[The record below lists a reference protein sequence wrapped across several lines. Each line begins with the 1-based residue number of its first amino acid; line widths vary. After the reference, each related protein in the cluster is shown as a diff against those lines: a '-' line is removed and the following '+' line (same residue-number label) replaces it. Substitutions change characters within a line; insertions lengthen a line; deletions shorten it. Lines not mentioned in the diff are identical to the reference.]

1 MPAFEITAPEEGRGG
16 QLLGAHFRDGRATLD
31 DPSPGVLLWFRR
43 HGFTVDQVD
52 DDGPPPPT
60 APPAPNAPPKP
71 AGRSRSRSKTAKEG

>member
-1 MPAFEITAPEEGRGG
+1 MPVRYEVTAPEGERGG

-52 DDGPPPPT
+52 DGPPPDT
-60 APPAPNAPPKP
+60 APPASNAPPKS
-71 AGRSRSRSKTAKEG
+71 AGRSRSRSKKEG